1 MKHVLAGILTIVFAP
16 SAFATTYWCN
26 FTEPFQQVTYDT
38 QTHELGLTRPSEE
51 YVTWPSKHSTAGN
64 YLTAKS
70 INGEVKLRIQLNKQG
85 SDGMSDHVYQ
95 YEGVW
100 NGQVGGCDTQKVPRP
115 E

>member
-1 MKHVLAGILTIVFAP
+1 MKYVMAGFLTILITP
-16 SAFATTYWCN
+16 SAFATYYSCN

-51 YVTWPSKHSTAGN
+51 YVTWPSTHSTAGN
-64 YLTAKS
+64 FLTAKS
-70 INGEVKLRIQLNKQG
+70 INGEVKLRIQLNKHG
-85 SDGMSDHVYQ
+85 SDGMLDHVYK

-100 NGQVGGCDTQKVPRP
+100 NGQYGGCDLGKVPRP